1 MSHKSLFYL
10 AIISIFAFSSCNQAV
25 KKKQLAKIDSLIT
38 IIDTTANHLNAINKD
53 TVAKKY
59 EAYKETN
66 QKVAEHYQKYRNEEN
81 WYYVCNYQ
89 NVRKPFKTM
98 VFNYSTFKSELTSSR
113 EQLENLKHDVQKGL
127 ISEEEFNNFF
137 TLEAKNT
144 NEISFKI
151 NKQVESVLNQ
161 YKNFDTIQPYLLK
174 LIDSYA
180 ENKNKKTK

>member
-1 MSHKSLFYL
+1 MSHKPLFYL
-10 AIISIFAFSSCNQAV
+10 AIISVVAFSSCNQAV

-66 QKVAEHYQKYRNEEN
+66 KKVAEHYQKYRNDEN
-81 WYYVCNYQ
+81 WHYLCNYQ

-98 VFNYSTFKSELTSSR
+98 VFNYNTFKSDLKSSR

-127 ISEEEFNNFF
+127 ITEEEFNNFF

-144 NEISFKI
+144 NDISIKI

-174 LIDSYA
+174 LIDSYP
-180 ENKNKKTK
+180 ENKNK